1 MPFMQRRASDL
12 RISHCHRLACW
23 PGSNPRLPTELPRTG
38 GGVVWRPV
46 HPLGS
51 SPGRWTGDEEGALLA
66 RVILPKPLAAQTGG
80 QLEFEIDARN
90 VRGLIREL
98 ERLFPGIEEG
108 LADGVAVAIDGE
120 IVTDALLESID
131 AESEVHFLPRVGG
144 G

>member
-1 MPFMQRRASDL
+1 M
-12 RISHCHRLACW
+12 
-23 PGSNPRLPTELPRTG
+23 
-38 GGVVWRPV
+38 
-46 HPLGS
+46 
-51 SPGRWTGDEEGALLA
+51 A